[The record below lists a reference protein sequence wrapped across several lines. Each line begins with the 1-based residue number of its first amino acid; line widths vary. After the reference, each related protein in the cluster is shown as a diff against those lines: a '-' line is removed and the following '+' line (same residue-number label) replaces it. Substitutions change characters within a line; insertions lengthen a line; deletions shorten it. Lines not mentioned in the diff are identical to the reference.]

1 MPEFAKVLDQV
12 VAGYGI
18 EVRFQSELKEID
30 HSSAKATIAKSENG
44 RLFSE
49 AIPYDFMH
57 VVPLQSAPD
66 WIKASPL
73 ADSSN
78 PKGYVEVDKIP
89 CVMLDFRTYLP
100 WEMPGQLQIQKR
112 EPQYANWRLW
122 LSNSYLADLHSGTS
136 QASYQGYASC
146 PLTTARNRMLLVE
159 FDCSGRLAP
168 TIPFLDLQKE

>member
-57 VVPLQSAPD
+57 VVPLQ
-66 WIKASPL
+66 
-73 ADSSN
+73 
-78 PKGYVEVDKIP
+78 
-89 CVMLDFRTYLP
+89 R
-100 WEMPGQLQIQKR
+100 
-112 EPQYANWRLW
+112 
-122 LSNSYLADLHSGTS
+122 
-136 QASYQGYASC
+136 
-146 PLTTARNRMLLVE
+146 
-159 FDCSGRLAP
+159 
-168 TIPFLDLQKE
+168 